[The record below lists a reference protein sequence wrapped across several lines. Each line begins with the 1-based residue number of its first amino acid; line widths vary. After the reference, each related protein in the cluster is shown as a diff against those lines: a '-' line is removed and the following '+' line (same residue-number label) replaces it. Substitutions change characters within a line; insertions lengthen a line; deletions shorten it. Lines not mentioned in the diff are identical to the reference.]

1 MIFKKDISEK
11 HSQNWKENNEI
22 FVVFTSDDMFVLFQV
37 MNQHI
42 LGKRKKTNKKYVI
55 QGKIECY
62 DSSSRE
68 GYLFYKIFLSGW
80 VECEKITCDILV
92 HEVMLAISEVRY

>member
-1 MIFKKDISEK
+1 MKVIFKKDISEK

-62 DSSSRE
+62 DSSSI
-68 GYLFYKIFLSGW
+68 GK
-80 VECEKITCDILV
+80 DIYFTRYFS
-92 HEVMLAISEVRY
+92 LAESSVKRSPVTF